1 MFPDRSPRLKRDP
14 GLVGA
19 SLARTAD
26 QLRDG
31 LAQASRARLP
41 AWGRE
46 IRQVVIA
53 GMGGS
58 HLGADIA
65 LSALEGRLL
74 KPVVVASEYWLP
86 GWVNSSTLVICSS
99 YSGNTEETL
108 SALQVAKQRRAKIV
122 VITTGGRLATQA
134 RKLKLPLV
142 LIKPTENPSRQPRLG
157 VAYSLAAML
166 VVWKKLG
173 IIRLGSDELA
183 GLSVGAW
190 EAIKR
195 YGPTQPAKKNP
206 AKQLATSWL
215 ERRPLLVG
223 GSWATGNL
231 HTFANQIHE
240 NAKTYAAWAVL
251 PELNHHLMEGLRNRS
266 VAKQFHALFV
276 EDVTHQPT
284 LKRRFTLTQKI
295 FRDLGIRVSR
305 FTPRG
310 ALPLDKAID
319 LLVFGGYVSWYLSI
333 AENVDPAPIPTVDEL
348 KEKLRA

>member
-1 MFPDRSPRLKRDP
+1 MFPDHSPRLKRDP

-19 SLARTAD
+19 SLIRTAD
-26 QLRDG
+26 QIRDG
-31 LAQASRARLP
+31 LAQVRRVKLPPWSRD
-41 AWGRE
+41 
-46 IRQVVIA
+46 IRQVVVA

-74 KPVVVASEYWLP
+74 KPVVIASEYWLP

-108 SALQVAKQRRAKIV
+108 SALRVAKQRHAKIV

-134 RKLKLPLV
+134 RKLHLPIV
-142 LIKPTENPSRQPRLG
+142 LLKPTENPSRQPRLG

-166 VVWKKLG
+166 VVWKKLRVAR
-173 IIRLGSDELA
+173 IGSDELTN
-183 GLSVGAW
+183 LSVDAW

-206 AKQLATSWL
+206 AKQLASSWL

-223 GSWATGNL
+223 GSWAAGNL
-231 HTFANQIHE
+231 HTLANQIHE

-251 PELNHHLMEGLRNRS
+251 PELNHHLMEGLRNRR
-266 VAKQFHALFV
+266 VAKQFHAFFV
-276 EDVTHQPT
+276 EDFIHQPT
-284 LKRRFTLTQKI
+284 LKRRFALTQKI
-295 FRDLGIRVSR
+295 FRDLGIRITR

-310 ALPLDKAID
+310 ALPLDKAVD
-319 LLVFGGYVSWYLSI
+319 LMVFGGYVSWYLSI
-333 AENVDPAPIPTVDEL
+333 TENVDPAPIPTVDFL
-348 KEKLRA
+348 KQHLEK